1 MELLHIA
8 HVIGSTAKCCQNW
21 FPIMTLTGSV
31 VFKIMDHATQ
41 IELYNEENII

>member
-1 MELLHIA
+1 MEYCT
-8 HVIGSTAKCCQNW
+8 HVLGCQNW

-31 VFKIMDHATQ
+31 VFKLMDHATQ